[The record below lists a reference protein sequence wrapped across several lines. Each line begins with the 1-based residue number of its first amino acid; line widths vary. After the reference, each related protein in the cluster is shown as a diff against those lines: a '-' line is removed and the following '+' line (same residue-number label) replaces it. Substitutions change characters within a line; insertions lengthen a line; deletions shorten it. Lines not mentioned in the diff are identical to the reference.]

1 MKMKFNLTNRRVK
14 TMRIGL
20 AAIALAFAT
29 MGAQAQT
36 EKHTD
41 PNAAAGAKALF
52 NNDFKSAIT
61 HFQKATTTSA
71 SDPNVFYL
79 LGVSQYQLGEYK
91 NSVPNFTKAIALDA
105 NLFNAYYHRAKAN
118 NLLAVNRENKTA
130 DAERESLLKSAIA
143 DYSKAIALKPD
154 VAVLYQNRAIAYRD
168 LGVLTGTAGTANY
181 NKKTATDAYNAAIED
196 YKKVLS
202 LDASRKDIQTEMK
215 KATVYRDN
223 LK

>member
-1 MKMKFNLTNRRVK
+1 MNFNFKNRRMK

-20 AAIALAFAT
+20 AAVALALAT

-36 EKHTD
+36 KQHTD
-41 PNAAAGAKALF
+41 ANVAAGEKALLA
-52 NNDFKSAIT
+52 NDFKSAVT

-71 SDPNVFYL
+71 SDPNVFHL
-79 LGVSQYQLGEYK
+79 LGLSQYQLGDYK
-91 NSVPNFTKAIALDA
+91 KAAANFSKAIALDA
-105 NLFNAYYHRAKAN
+105 NHFSAHYYRAKAN
-118 NLLAVNRENKTA
+118 NVLAVNREAKTA

-143 DYSKAIALKPD
+143 DYSKAIALKPNEKN
-154 VAVLYQNRAIAYRD
+154 LYQNRAIANRD
-168 LGVLTGTAGTANY
+168 LGVLTGTSGTANY

-202 LDASRKDIQTEMK
+202 YDASRKDIQTEVK